1 MIDSYKKSGY
11 FESTV
16 VGTVI
21 ALLSTTI
28 GALLSLVGAWI
39 ASGILLS
46 VTFITWALIH
56 SELALLSTIV
66 IYSLIPFGTL
76 PFKFI
81 LTPTFL
87 DITIATVYLVFFL
100 QRLKN
105 DRRPL
110 ISTPAHIPIIIFIML
125 SVLSFVLGSSNTLIG
140 PNLLRKFV
148 GYILNISMA
157 LIIVDQVH
165 NRYILKRIIR
175 IILLSGFA
183 AAILGIGL
191 YFAPRNLSELIL
203 NYLSVFN
210 YPSGNVL
217 RYIEDNPANPLRAI
231 GTSVDPNIFGGLL
244 AIVAA
249 LLVPQITSSKPI
261 FKQKFTSMLML
272 FVIITSLLLTY
283 SRTAMSA
290 LLASMIFVAVIK
302 NRKVLWIISAM
313 IILILFLPLSQQ
325 YVSHFT
331 DAIKGQD
338 LATSMR
344 LGEYKDALILISRY
358 PAFGVGF
365 GGTPDIDIYLG
376 VSSAYLLLSEQVGL
390 IGFTSFVII
399 ITSVFVWGIKHRSA
413 SLTNKDLS
421 SQWLGIYGALVATTI
436 IGVFDHYF
444 VNLDFQSSQTC
455 FWVIVGLALS
465 VTRISQEIKN

>member
-1 MIDSYKKSGY
+1 MIDIYKKSGSI
-11 FESTV
+11 ESTV

-21 ALLSTTI
+21 ALLATII
-28 GALLSLVGAWI
+28 GALLSLASAWI

-46 VTFITWALIH
+46 VTFITWALIQ
-56 SELALLSTIV
+56 SELALWSTII

-87 DITIATVYLVFFL
+87 DITIATVYLVFFS
-100 QRLKN
+100 QRLKSS
-105 DRRPL
+105 RRP
-110 ISTPAHIPIIIFIML
+110 IVTTPAHTPIIIFILL
-125 SVLSFVLGSSNTLIG
+125 SILSFILGSGNTVIG

-165 NRYILKRIIR
+165 NRYILNRMIR
-175 IILLSGFA
+175 IIILSGFA

-191 YFAPRNLSELIL
+191 YVAPTNLSELSL

-244 AIVAA
+244 AIAGA
-249 LLVPQITSSKPI
+249 LLVPQTSANTPV
-261 FKQKFTSMLML
+261 FKHRFTSVLRL
-272 FVIITSLLLTY
+272 IVIITTLLLTY

-290 LLASMIFVAVIK
+290 LLASIVFVAAIR
-302 NRKVLWIISAM
+302 NRKVLWILVAM
-313 IILILFLPLSQQ
+313 ILLILFLPLSQQ

-376 VSSAYLLLSEQVGL
+376 VSSAYLLLAEQVGL
-390 IGFTSFVII
+390 IGFSGFLIA
-399 ITSVFVWGIKHRSA
+399 ITTVFVWGIKHKSD
-413 SLTNKDLS
+413 SLTNNCLS

-444 VNLDFQSSQTC
+444 VNLDFQSSQIS
-455 FWVIVGLALS
+455 FWVMIGLALS
-465 VTRISQEIKN
+465 VTRISQELK

>member
-28 GALLSLVGAWI
+28 GALLSLVGTWI

-46 VTFITWALIH
+46 VTFITWALIQ

-165 NRYILKRIIR
+165 NRYILKSIIR
-175 IILLSGFA
+175 IIL
-183 AAILGIGL
+183 
-191 YFAPRNLSELIL
+191 
-203 NYLSVFN
+203 
-210 YPSGNVL
+210 
-217 RYIEDNPANPLRAI
+217 
-231 GTSVDPNIFGGLL
+231 
-244 AIVAA
+244 
-249 LLVPQITSSKPI
+249 
-261 FKQKFTSMLML
+261 
-272 FVIITSLLLTY
+272 
-283 SRTAMSA
+283 
-290 LLASMIFVAVIK
+290 
-302 NRKVLWIISAM
+302 
-313 IILILFLPLSQQ
+313 
-325 YVSHFT
+325 
-331 DAIKGQD
+331 
-338 LATSMR
+338 
-344 LGEYKDALILISRY
+344 
-358 PAFGVGF
+358 
-365 GGTPDIDIYLG
+365 
-376 VSSAYLLLSEQVGL
+376 
-390 IGFTSFVII
+390 
-399 ITSVFVWGIKHRSA
+399 
-413 SLTNKDLS
+413 
-421 SQWLGIYGALVATTI
+421 
-436 IGVFDHYF
+436 
-444 VNLDFQSSQTC
+444 
-455 FWVIVGLALS
+455 
-465 VTRISQEIKN
+465 

>member
-1 MIDSYKKSGY
+1 
-11 FESTV
+11 
-16 VGTVI
+16 
-21 ALLSTTI
+21 
-28 GALLSLVGAWI
+28 
-39 ASGILLS
+39 
-46 VTFITWALIH
+46 
-56 SELALLSTIV
+56 
-66 IYSLIPFGTL
+66 
-76 PFKFI
+76 
-81 LTPTFL
+81 
-87 DITIATVYLVFFL
+87 
-100 QRLKN
+100 
-105 DRRPL
+105 
-110 ISTPAHIPIIIFIML
+110 ML

-191 YFAPRNLSELIL
+191 YFSPRNLSELIL

-261 FKQKFTSMLML
+261 FKQKFASMLML
-272 FVIITSLLLTY
+272 VVIITSLLLTY

-313 IILILFLPLSQQ
+313 IILILL
-325 YVSHFT
+325 
-331 DAIKGQD
+331 
-338 LATSMR
+338 
-344 LGEYKDALILISRY
+344 
-358 PAFGVGF
+358 
-365 GGTPDIDIYLG
+365 
-376 VSSAYLLLSEQVGL
+376 
-390 IGFTSFVII
+390 
-399 ITSVFVWGIKHRSA
+399 
-413 SLTNKDLS
+413 
-421 SQWLGIYGALVATTI
+421 
-436 IGVFDHYF
+436 
-444 VNLDFQSSQTC
+444 
-455 FWVIVGLALS
+455 
-465 VTRISQEIKN
+465 

>member
-1 MIDSYKKSGY
+1 MIDASKKSDY
-11 FESTV
+11 SSSTIA
-16 VGTVI
+16 GAAI
-21 ALLSTTI
+21 ALLSTTF
-28 GALLSLVGAWI
+28 GALLSLTGAWI
-39 ASGILLS
+39 ASGVLLS
-46 VTFITWALIH
+46 ATFIIWALIQ
-56 SELALLSTIV
+56 SELALWSTIF
-66 IYSLIPFGTL
+66 IFSLIPFGTL

-87 DITIATVYLVFFL
+87 DITIATIYLVFFM
-100 QRLKN
+100 QRLKSN
-105 DRRPL
+105 RRPL
-110 ISTPAHIPIIIFIML
+110 VSTPAHIPIIIFVLL
-125 SVLSFVLGSSNTLIG
+125 SILSFILGARNTSIN

-148 GYILNISMA
+148 GYTLNILLA

-165 NRYILKRIIR
+165 NRHILKRIIKT
-175 IILLSGFA
+175 IIVSGFA
-183 AAILGIGL
+183 AAIVGIAL
-191 YFAPRNLSELIL
+191 YIAPPNLSELSL

-210 YPSGNVL
+210 YPSGDVL

-249 LLVPQITSSKPI
+249 LLVPQISTSNSI
-261 FKQKFTSMLML
+261 FKQRLTVVVMLI
-272 FVIITSLLLTY
+272 VTITSLVLTY

-290 LLASMIFVAVIK
+290 LLASMIFVAVI
-302 NRKVLWIISAM
+302 RKRKTLWIIAAM
-313 IILILFLPLSQQ
+313 LLLVLFLPLSQQ

-344 LGEYKDALILISRY
+344 LGEYKDALVLISRY
-358 PAFGVGF
+358 PTFGVGF

-376 VSSAYLLLSEQVGL
+376 VSSAYLLLAEQVGL
-390 IGFTSFVII
+390 IGFSSFLIVI
-399 ITSVFVWGIKHRSA
+399 TTVFVWGIKHRLA
-413 SLTNKDLS
+413 SLTNKHLS
-421 SQWLGIYGALVATTI
+421 SQWLGIYGALVATII

-455 FWVIVGLALS
+455 FWVLIGLSLA
-465 VTRISQEIKN
+465 VTRISQELK

>member
-100 QRLKN
+100 QRLKR

-249 LLVPQITSSKPI
+249 LLVPQTTSSKPI
-261 FKQKFTSMLML
+261 FKQKFASMLML
-272 FVIITSLLLTY
+272 VVINHNNQKRYL
-283 SRTAMSA
+283 
-290 LLASMIFVAVIK
+290 
-302 NRKVLWIISAM
+302 KV
-313 IILILFLPLSQQ
+313 
-325 YVSHFT
+325 
-331 DAIKGQD
+331 
-338 LATSMR
+338 
-344 LGEYKDALILISRY
+344 
-358 PAFGVGF
+358 
-365 GGTPDIDIYLG
+365 
-376 VSSAYLLLSEQVGL
+376 
-390 IGFTSFVII
+390 
-399 ITSVFVWGIKHRSA
+399 
-413 SLTNKDLS
+413 TNLK
-421 SQWLGIYGALVATTI
+421 
-436 IGVFDHYF
+436 
-444 VNLDFQSSQTC
+444 
-455 FWVIVGLALS
+455 
-465 VTRISQEIKN
+465 

>member
-28 GALLSLVGAWI
+28 GALLSLVGTWI

-249 LLVPQITSSKPI
+249 CLLYTSPSP
-261 FKQKFTSMLML
+261 
-272 FVIITSLLLTY
+272 
-283 SRTAMSA
+283 R
-290 LLASMIFVAVIK
+290 
-302 NRKVLWIISAM
+302 
-313 IILILFLPLSQQ
+313 
-325 YVSHFT
+325 
-331 DAIKGQD
+331 D
-338 LATSMR
+338 
-344 LGEYKDALILISRY
+344 
-358 PAFGVGF
+358 
-365 GGTPDIDIYLG
+365 
-376 VSSAYLLLSEQVGL
+376 
-390 IGFTSFVII
+390 
-399 ITSVFVWGIKHRSA
+399 
-413 SLTNKDLS
+413 
-421 SQWLGIYGALVATTI
+421 
-436 IGVFDHYF
+436 
-444 VNLDFQSSQTC
+444 
-455 FWVIVGLALS
+455 
-465 VTRISQEIKN
+465 